1 MLKSSLLF
9 CLMAVMMNCAGQSE
23 KENASAATKVKGVIG
38 GPFEN
43 GEFMFIG
50 MPEKISSVDTSAGW
64 HRSAQKLVVKGTVFK
79 RDGKTP
85 APDVI
90 LYYYHTD
97 DHGLY
102 ANHDELDQRV
112 KRHGYLRGWVK
123 SDQKGNYAIYTLRP
137 APYPNADEPAHIHP
151 AIQDPGVENPYYLDA
166 LVFDDDPLLTT
177 AKRKAMENR
186 GGSGVLRPL
195 LDGDVQIAEH
205 NIILGLNIPGHPD
218 KEAFENVSGKNIG
231 EDVVSFTPFHAWGPD
246 KGTRTCPICKYGR
259 YHGLLYFVGNTPNWD
274 HIEKW
279 LVFLEQESAKRK
291 QYLKS
296 YFIYGNEDDY
306 SMTGRTKELEALGK
320 KLGLQHLALTFVPSF
335 HDKSSEV
342 DLNKIDPN
350 IESTILLYRNRNII
364 DKFIG
369 LEPTE
374 SNFRKVTE
382 RLDHTTD
389 DLFQLPTLLGHD

>member
-1 MLKSSLLF
+1 M
-9 CLMAVMMNCAGQSE
+9 VNCAGQTE
-23 KENASAATKVKGVIG
+23 NENATKATAGKEVIG

-50 MPEKISSVDTSAGW
+50 MPNNISAIDTSAGW
-64 HRSAQKLVVKGTVFK
+64 DQSAQKLVVKGTIFK

-85 APDVI
+85 APDIV

-97 DHGLY
+97 GHGLY
-102 ANHDELDQRV
+102 ANNKDLDQQV

-123 SDQKGNYAIYTLRP
+123 SDRKGNYAIYTLRP

-151 AIQDPGVENPYYLDA
+151 AIKEPRFDNPYYIDEW
-166 LVFDDDPLLTT
+166 VFDDDPLLTT

-195 LDGDVQIAEH
+195 LKGDVQVAEH
-205 NIILGLNIPGHPD
+205 NIILGLNIPGYPE
-218 KEAFENVSGKNIG
+218 KAGFQNISGKNIG

-246 KGTRTCPICKYGR
+246 KGTQTCPICKYGR
-259 YHGLLYFVGNTPNWD
+259 YHGLLYFVGNAPNWE

-279 LVFLEQESAKRK
+279 LVYLEKESAKRK

-296 YFIYGNEDDY
+296 YFIYGNEADY
-306 SMTGRTKELEALGK
+306 SKSGRTKELEALGK
-320 KLGLQHLALTFVPSF
+320 KLGLQYLALTFVPSF
-335 HDKSSEV
+335 LDKASEV
-342 DLNKIDPN
+342 DLNQIDQN
-350 IESTILLYRNRNII
+350 VESTLLLYRNSNII

-369 LEPTE
+369 LEPTDE
-374 SNFRKVTE
+374 NFKMVSQ
-382 RLDHTTD
+382 RLDDTTD
-389 DLFQLPTLLGHD
+389 DLFQLPALIRHEQY